1 VARGGRGISLE
12 KTAPLRWNRILRP
25 ALRRWRRRARSKQA
39 EITLHSRLEI
49 AMRYRQRAAELMATA
64 ERLKDDQR
72 HMLLDI
78 AIRYHRLASE
88 LEHENDELAPG
99 EIKR

>member
-1 VARGGRGISLE
+1 
-12 KTAPLRWNRILRP
+12 
-25 ALRRWRRRARSKQA
+25 
-39 EITLHSRLEI
+39 
-49 AMRYRQRAAELMATA
+49 MRYRERAAELIAVA

-78 AIRYHRLASE
+78 AIRYHRMASE
-88 LEHENDELAPG
+88 LEHEHDELVPG